1 MEDSLIA
8 ALLALLLVVTWQ
20 RCEEYNSFNSQI
32 ADLDILNAQED
43 LLHFQPSDFNQID
56 SKLETVNPVIEPAQV
71 TGTSLSPPLTTAPSA
86 PTPP

>member
-8 ALLALLLVVTWQ
+8 ALLALLLIVTWQ
-20 RCEEYNSFNSQI
+20 RYEGYNSFNSQI

-56 SKLETVNPVIEPAQV
+56 SKLEDPPAPPTPIV
-71 TGTSLSPPLTTAPSA
+71 TGTSLSPPLTTAPA
-86 PTPP
+86 PP